1 MDIANYTAF
10 FHDGSLRDIW
20 STENNIFLILE
31 SAEINP
37 NEIEDV
43 KILSKSNTLFG
54 KLHLKNIKSIKLN
67 RKVYTGVFHKFYDDG
82 EILDFEVYPNE
93 IFLLIEWS
101 NFPPKPKTN
110 DVSRIEIE
118 TDEIYWE
125 NMSWAEGYKFGPNVN
140 D

>member
-1 MDIANYTAF
+1 MNIADYTAF
-10 FHDGSLRDIW
+10 FHDGSLLAIDIEDKGI
-20 STENNIFLILE
+20 TLTLE
-31 SAEINP
+31 SAEIDP